1 MLPPPATPTVVRTAR
16 PQGKDAAIEKFAPL
30 FDKAPFNDQ
39 DQDHFLS
46 YEDLFKQK
54 MDRVTAAFK
63 VVRQNPPFMVAHMKQ
78 LETLLCDNLP
88 SDNVTVRVLNPDPYK
103 VFEGKNLRK
112 MPKEKYLTQ
121 RGGNATLMCSS
132 QLAHHPCS
140 LTTLL

>member
-63 VVRQNPPFMVAHMKQ
+63 VVRQNPPFMKQ
-78 LETLLCDNLP
+78 RVQMEAYFDHNGIFLHFSMILTYLQSQGTKAQQKYWLGRAREGSFIAAYAQTELGHG
-88 SDNVTVRVLNPDPYK
+88 SNVR
-103 VFEGKNLRK
+103 
-112 MPKEKYLTQ
+112 
-121 RGGNATLMCSS
+121 A
-132 QLAHHPCS
+132 
-140 LTTLL
+140 